1 MVKVS
6 YESELTKIERWLLS
20 DGVAHCRG
28 HGGAGGVRAGA
39 ELAVTEGVLTRGV
52 LAARQS
58 ARCPAHT
65 SGSGSSGSKLRGWIV
80 VTT

>member
-1 MVKVS
+1 MKFVRNCL
-6 YESELTKIERWLLS
+6 LTKIERWLLT

-28 HGGAGGVRAGA
+28 HGGAGGVRGGA

-52 LAARQS
+52 LTTTERARG
-58 ARCPAHT
+58 PAHS
-65 SGSGSSGSKLRGWIV
+65 SGSGSGSAKLRGWIV